1 MSIILPQSFD
11 FRKKR
16 RTFANNITFTPTN
29 FQPIYKMKKILFIVL
44 SLCLCTSS
52 FAKKTV
58 DLWPD
63 GTPIDAWF
71 RDTVSV
77 DISKLGRQY
86 RITDY
91 GILNDDKIYTQQ
103 FQALI
108 DRVAQDGGGVI
119 VVPQGVYRT
128 GALFF
133 KQGVHLHIYEGGML
147 QGSDNPSDFPI
158 VTTRIEGET
167 CKYYSALINADGLD
181 GFTISGR
188 GTIDGNGLTYWKH
201 FWERRSWNPKCTNK
215 DEQRP
220 RLVYV
225 SNCRNV
231 QIEGVHLQNSPFWTT
246 HIYNSER
253 VKLLRLYIYSPA
265 KPVKAPSTDAIDL
278 DVVKDILVKDC
289 YMSVNDD
296 AVAIK
301 GGKGPYA
308 DAYQEEIAPLT
319 VDGKPF
325 TYSAKYPD
333 VDMSKFPE
341 MIGDGENR
349 NIIIEDCEYGFC
361 HGCLTLGSESV
372 FDHNIILRRIKVTE
386 ANNLLWLKMRPDTPQ
401 RYEYITV
408 EDITGNGKNFIL
420 VAPWTQFYDLK
431 GRSTTPMSYSDHIT
445 MRRINFDCNVF
456 FNVKPQEDQYH
467 LSNFMFENL
476 SVSAV
481 NPEFYPEYV
490 ENFTIKNVNATKK
503 Q

>member
-1 MSIILPQSFD
+1 
-11 FRKKR
+11 
-16 RTFANNITFTPTN
+16 
-29 FQPIYKMKKILFIVL
+29 MKKLFTTLMLI
-44 SLCLCTSS
+44 SLWASV
-52 FAKKTV
+52 FGKKANDV
-58 DLWPD
+58 WPD
-63 GTPIDAWF
+63 GTEISSWF
-71 RDTVSV
+71 RDTTAVNINS
-77 DISKLGRQY
+77 LGKQY
-86 RITDY
+86 RITNY
-91 GILNDDKIYTQQ
+91 GILNDGKVYTKE

-108 DRVAQDGGGVI
+108 DKIASEGGGVM
-119 VVPQGVYRT
+119 VVPEGTYKT

-133 KQGVHLHIYEGGML
+133 KQGVHLHIYAGGTL
-147 QGSDNPSDFPI
+147 QGSEDPSDFPL
-158 VTTRIEGET
+158 VMTRIEGET
-167 CKYYSALINADGLD
+167 CKYYSALVNADGLD
-181 GFTISGR
+181 GFTISGK

-225 SNCRNV
+225 SNSKNV

-246 HIYNSER
+246 HIYNSEN

-278 DVVKDILVKDC
+278 DVVKNILVKDC

-308 DAYQEEIAPLT
+308 DAFRTQYPG
-319 VDGKPF
+319 VDL
-325 TYSAKYPD
+325 
-333 VDMSKFPE
+333 SKFPE
-341 MIGDGENR
+341 MQGDGENR

-372 FDHNIILRRIKVTE
+372 YDHNIILRRIKVNE

-431 GRSTTPMSYSDHIT
+431 GRTEMPMSYSDHIT
-445 MRRINFDCNVF
+445 MRNITFDCETF
-456 FNVKPQEDQYH
+456 FNVKQQEDQYH
-467 LSNFMFENL
+467 LSNFTFQNL
-476 SVSAV
+476 SVSAKKAD
-481 NPEFYPEYV
+481 FHPEYV
-490 ENFTIKNVNATKK
+490 ENFSVKNVNAVKK
-503 Q
+503 

>member
-1 MSIILPQSFD
+1 
-11 FRKKR
+11 
-16 RTFANNITFTPTN
+16 
-29 FQPIYKMKKILFIVL
+29 MKKIITLLVL
-44 SLCLCTSS
+44 TTLWASA
-52 FAKKTV
+52 FGKKQV
-58 DLWPD
+58 KDVWPD
-63 GTPIDAWF
+63 GTEISGWF
-71 RDTVSV
+71 RDTTSV
-77 DISKLGRQY
+77 DINKLGKQY
-86 RITDY
+86 RITNY
-91 GILNDDKIYTQQ
+91 GVLNDGKVYTKEL
-103 FQALI
+103 QALI
-108 DRVAQDGGGVI
+108 DQIAANGGGVM
-119 VVPQGVYRT
+119 VVPQGIYKT

-133 KQGVHLHIYEGGML
+133 RQGVHLHIYAGGVLM
-147 QGSDNPSDFPI
+147 GSENPTDFPL
-158 VTTRIEGET
+158 VNTRIEGET

-181 GFTISGR
+181 GFTISGQ
-188 GTIDGNGLTYWKH
+188 GTIDGNGLTYWQH

-225 SNCRNV
+225 SNSKNV

-246 HIYNSER
+246 HIYNSEN

-278 DVVKDILVKDC
+278 DVVKNILVKDC

-308 DAYQEEIAPLT
+308 DYWRN
-319 VDGKPF
+319 
-325 TYSAKYPD
+325 TYSD
-333 VDMSKFPE
+333 IDINKFPE
-341 MIGDGENR
+341 MVGDGGNE

-372 FDHNIILRRIKVTE
+372 YDHNIILRRIKVNE

-401 RYEYITV
+401 QYEYITV
-408 EDITGNGKNFIL
+408 EDITGNGKNFLL

-431 GRSTTPMSYSDHIT
+431 GRKSVPMSYSDHIT
-445 MRRINFDCNVF
+445 MRNITFDCDVF

-467 LSNFMFENL
+467 LSNFLFENL
-476 SVSAV
+476 SVSAK
-481 NPEFYPEYV
+481 NADFHPEFV
-490 ENFTIKNVNATKK
+490 ENFTVKKVNAIKK